1 MTYSQALKHFTK
13 KLGLSKEDAVEKLK
27 QLGYIPGQEE
37 IVRLV
42 ENPKQY
48 MSDYIDSVLVKKKA
62 EEDVISKEDE
72 TTEINPLIIKQIES
86 LSPLAPLHNPA
97 NLTGILAFK

>member
-1 MTYSQALKHFTK
+1 MK
-13 KLGLSKEDAVEKLK
+13 KLK

-48 MSDYIDSVLVKKKA
+48 MSDYIESVLVKKA
-62 EEDVISKEDE
+62 TEEDVISKEDE
-72 TTEINPLIIKQIES
+72 TTEINPLIAKQIES
-86 LSPLAPLHNPA
+86 LIKSAKTNNIPLSKIINK
-97 NLTGILAFK
+97 FKSE